1 MEGIVDG
8 ETVCS
13 QMSQNESDKLIVVG
27 TELAGDLGGR
37 GEYAG
42 SLGSPL
48 AVRAFAEGG
57 GEIRLTMS
65 LCSI

>member
-27 TELAGDLGGR
+27 TELVGDLGVSDKVIVVGTELAGDLGGR
-37 GEYAG
+37 GE
-42 SLGSPL
+42 
-48 AVRAFAEGG
+48 
-57 GEIRLTMS
+57 
-65 LCSI
+65 